1 MRPGREVDTQ
11 IAQEVFGHK
20 VWARGKV
27 LLENPEA
34 GERPLRRYSKEME
47 WAWTVAEK
55 MHVTLIPII
64 GGEWFAFIGPKDQAG
79 WDSPQAVLQFLDS
92 GKFAGCSAAVGTDA
106 PWVICQAALNA
117 LAKRKS
123 PEQASNVVQMP
134 AAETEST
141 NVNLQ

>member
-20 VWARGKV
+20 VWARGKI
-27 LLENPEA
+27 LLENPEQ

-55 MHVTLIPII
+55 MQVTLIPIVD
-64 GGEWFAFIGPKDQAG
+64 GEWFAFIGPADKKG
-79 WDSPQAVLQFLDS
+79 WDSPQAVLQFLES
-92 GKFAGCSAAVGTDA
+92 GKFDGCAAAVGADA

-117 LAKRKS
+117 IAKRKS
-123 PEQASNVVQMP
+123 VTQELNNIVQMP
-134 AAETEST
+134 QQENENSA
-141 NVNLQ
+141 NLQ

>member
-27 LLENPEA
+27 LLENPEQ

-47 WAWTVAEK
+47 WAWEVANK
-55 MHVTLIPII
+55 MHVTLLPIV
-64 GGEWFAFIGPKDQAG
+64 GGEWFAFIGPKDKAG

-92 GKFAGCSAAVGTDA
+92 GKFGDCGAAVGSEA

-117 LAKRKS
+117 IAKRKS
-123 PEQASNVVQMP
+123 VGETNNVVQIP
-134 AAETEST
+134 ATEVENPSVT
-141 NVNLQ
+141 LQ